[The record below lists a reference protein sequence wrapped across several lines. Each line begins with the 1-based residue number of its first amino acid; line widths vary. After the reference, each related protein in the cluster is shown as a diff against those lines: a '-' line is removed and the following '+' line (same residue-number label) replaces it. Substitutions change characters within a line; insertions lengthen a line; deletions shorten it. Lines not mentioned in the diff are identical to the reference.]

1 MTPTQLRQSAQTV
14 LEENI
19 LAYWLRLRDKERGGF
34 YGQVTGDEV
43 LVPDAPRGAVLNAR
57 ILWSFASACRVLSH
71 QRSAVSDQL
80 SAYLKAAQEAK
91 RYIEAHFID
100 REHGGCYWSVTAE
113 GEALDTKKQTY
124 AIAFTIYGLS
134 EYARATDDKEALN
147 AAIRL
152 FRDIESHAFDAENIG
167 YVEALTRDWQPIAD
181 MRLSEHDENGS
192 RTMNT
197 HLHVLE
203 AYTSLLRVWRDSVL
217 ERQLRIL
224 ISIFATRI
232 YNEQTGHLGL
242 FFDDTWQPIASRHN
256 ESPGHDIEAAWL
268 LTEALEV
275 LGDDALK
282 AELMPIVRHIARASE
297 DGIFAE
303 TQWWTYCEAV
313 IGYVD
318 QWQHLLD
325 KRQKT
330 KDKNRAE
337 EYWQLVERAYAFIT
351 DKLIDREHGEW
362 FWEILPDG
370 TPNRKE
376 DKAGFW
382 KCPYHNSR
390 MCYELIERLS

>member
-1 MTPTQLRQSAQTV
+1 MVNNMTPFELKQSARQV

-19 LAYWLRLRDKERGGF
+19 LAYWLRLRDTKRGGY

-57 ILWSFASACRVLSH
+57 ILWSFSSAYRVLH
-71 QRSAVSDQL
+71 KPE
-80 SAYLKAAQEAK
+80 YLQAAQEAK

-100 REHGGCYWSVTAE
+100 CEYGGCYWSVTAE
-113 GEALDTKKQTY
+113 GKALDTKKQTY

-134 EYARATDDKEALN
+134 EYARATGDKEALH

-152 FRDIESHAFDAENIG
+152 FHDVESHAFDVDNIG

-197 HLHVLE
+197 HLHVME
-203 AYTSLLRVWRDSVL
+203 AYTSLLRLWRDPVL

-224 ISIFATRI
+224 IRIFATRI
-232 YNEQTGHLGL
+232 YNAQTGHLGL

-256 ESPGHDIEAAWL
+256 DSPGHDIEAAWL

-275 LGDDALK
+275 LGDEALT
-282 AELMPIVRHIARASE
+282 AELVPVVRHIARASE
-297 DGIFAE
+297 EGIFAE

-318 QWQHLLD
+318 RWQHLI
-325 KRQKT
+325 KSREPRAES
-330 KDKNRAE
+330 RAE
-337 EYWQLVERAYAFIT
+337 EYWQLAERAYKFIT

-362 FWEILPDG
+362 YWEILPDG

-390 MCYELIERLS
+390 MCIELLERL

>member
-1 MTPTQLRQSAQTV
+1 MTPTQLRQSAREV

-19 LAYWLRLRDKERGGF
+19 LAYWLNLRDKERGGY

-43 LVPDAPRGAVLNAR
+43 LVPDAPRGAILNAR
-57 ILWSFASACRVLSH
+57 ILWTFS
-71 QRSAVSDQL
+71 
-80 SAYLKAAQEAK
+80 SAYHVLKPMANGQQLMAYQQAAQEAK

-113 GEALDTKKQTY
+113 GEPLDTKKQTY

-134 EYARATDDKEALN
+134 EYARATGDKEALN

-152 FRDIESHAFDAENIG
+152 FNDIESHAFDAENIG
-167 YVEALTRDWQPIAD
+167 YVEALARDWQPIAD

-203 AYTSLLRVWRDSVL
+203 AYTSLLRVWRDPVL
-217 ERQLRIL
+217 ERQLHIL
-224 ISIFATRI
+224 IRIFATRI
-232 YNEQTGHLGL
+232 YNAQTGHLGL

-275 LGDDALK
+275 LGDESLT
-282 AELMPIVRHIARASE
+282 AELMPVVRHIARASE
-297 DGIFAE
+297 DGIFDE

-318 QWQHLLD
+318 QWQRLTFSDERLAFSGEAGHYWLL
-325 KRQKT
+325 
-330 KDKNRAE
+330 AE
-337 EYWQLVERAYAFIT
+337 QAFQYIC
-351 DKLIDREHGEW
+351 DRLIDREHGEW

-370 TPNRKE
+370 TPNRQE

-390 MCYELIERLS
+390 MCYELIERL

>member
-43 LVPDAPRGAVLNAR
+43 LIPDAPRGAVLNAR
-57 ILWSFASACRVLSH
+57 ILWPFASACRVLSH

-275 LGDDALK
+275 LGDDALT

-330 KDKNRAE
+330 KTVQRSIGSWWNART
-337 EYWQLVERAYAFIT
+337 RS
-351 DKLIDREHGEW
+351 
-362 FWEILPDG
+362 LPTNSSTASTVSG
-370 TPNRKE
+370 SGRYCPTARRTARKT
-376 DKAGFW
+376 KPGSGSVLTTTLACVTSSSSGLA
-382 KCPYHNSR
+382 K
-390 MCYELIERLS
+390 

>member
-19 LAYWLRLRDKERGGF
+19 LAYWLRLRDTKHGGF
-34 YGQVTGDEV
+34 YGQVTGDEI
-43 LVPDAPRGAVLNAR
+43 LVPDAPRGAILNAR
-57 ILWSFASACRVLSH
+57 ILWSFASAYRILHKSE
-71 QRSAVSDQL
+71 
-80 SAYLKAAQEAK
+80 YLQAAEEAK

-100 REHGGCYWSVTAE
+100 KEHDGCYWSVTAE

-134 EYARATDDKEALN
+134 EYARATGDKEALN

-152 FRDIESHAFDAENIG
+152 FHDIESHAFDAENIG
-167 YVEALTRDWQPIAD
+167 YVEALARDWQPIAD

-203 AYTSLLRVWRDSVL
+203 AYTSLLRVWRDPVL

-224 ISIFATRI
+224 IRIFATRI
-232 YNEQTGHLGL
+232 YNAQTGHLGL

-275 LGDDALK
+275 LGDESLTT
-282 AELMPIVRHIARASE
+282 ELMPVVRHIARASE
-297 DGIFAE
+297 DGIFDE

-325 KRQKT
+325 QRQKT
-330 KDKNRAE
+330 KDKSRAE
-337 EYWQLVERAYAFIT
+337 EYWQMAERAYAFIT

-390 MCYELIERLS
+390 MCYELIERL

>member
-1 MTPTQLRQSAQTV
+1 MIPIDLKNAAQQL

-19 LAYWLRLRDKERGGF
+19 LRFWADRMYDPKGGF
-34 YGQVTGDEV
+34 YGRMDGHNV
-43 LVPDAPRGAVLNAR
+43 LHPKAERGAVLNAR
-57 ILWSFASACRVLSH
+57 LLWSFSAAYRVL
-71 QRSAVSDQL
+71 RKPE
-80 SAYLKAAQEAK
+80 YLQMATHAK
-91 RYIEAHFID
+91 EYICEHFLD
-100 REHGGCYWSVTAE
+100 KEHGGCYWSVTAE

-134 EYARATDDKEALN
+134 EYARATGDKEALN

-152 FRDIESHAFDAENIG
+152 FNDIESHAFDAENIG
-167 YVEALTRDWQPIAD
+167 YVEALARDWQPIAD

-203 AYTSLLRVWRDSVL
+203 AYTSLLRVWRDPVL

-224 ISIFATRI
+224 IRIFATRI
-232 YNEQTGHLGL
+232 YNAQTGHLGL

-275 LGDDALK
+275 LGDESLT
-282 AELMPIVRHIARASE
+282 AELMPVVRHIARASE
-297 DGIFAE
+297 DGIFDE

-318 QWQHLLD
+318 QWQHLA
-325 KRQKT
+325 KSREPRAE
-330 KDKNRAE
+330 NRAE
-337 EYWQLVERAYAFIT
+337 EYWQLAERAYAFIT

-390 MCYELIERLS
+390 MCYELIERL

>member
-1 MTPTQLRQSAQTV
+1 MTPTQFRQSAREV

-19 LAYWLRLRDKERGGF
+19 LAYWLNLRDKERGGY

-43 LVPDAPRGAVLNAR
+43 LVPDAPRGAILNAR
-57 ILWSFASACRVLSH
+57 ILWTFSSAYRVLKPMANG
-71 QRSAVSDQL
+71 QQL
-80 SAYLKAAQEAK
+80 TAYLQAAQEAK

-113 GEALDTKKQTY
+113 GEPLDTKKQTY

-134 EYARATDDKEALN
+134 EYARATGDKEALN

-152 FRDIESHAFDAENIG
+152 FNDIESHAFDAENIG
-167 YVEALTRDWQPIAD
+167 YVEALARDWQPIAD

-203 AYTSLLRVWRDSVL
+203 AYTSLLRVWRDPVL

-224 ISIFATRI
+224 IRIFATRI
-232 YNEQTGHLGL
+232 YNAQTGHLGL

-275 LGDDALK
+275 LGDESLT
-282 AELMPIVRHIARASE
+282 AELMPVVRHIARASE
-297 DGIFAE
+297 DGIFDE

-318 QWQHLLD
+318 QWQHTGAP
-325 KRQKT
+325 QQW
-330 KDKNRAE
+330 AMA
-337 EYWQLVERAYAFIT
+337 ERAYTFIT
-351 DKLIDREHGEW
+351 DKLLDREHGEW

-370 TPNRKE
+370 TPNRQE

-390 MCYELIERLS
+390 MCYEILERL

>member
-1 MTPTQLRQSAQTV
+1 MVNNMTPFELKQSARLV

-19 LAYWLRLRDKERGGF
+19 LAYWLRLRDTKRGGF

-43 LVPDAPRGAVLNAR
+43 LVADAPRGAVLNAR
-57 ILWSFASACRVLSH
+57 ILWSFSSAYRVLH
-71 QRSAVSDQL
+71 KPE
-80 SAYLKAAQEAK
+80 YLQAAQEAK
-91 RYIEAHFID
+91 RYIEARMID

-113 GEALDTKKQTY
+113 GEPLDTKKQTY

-134 EYARATDDKEALN
+134 EYARATGDKEALH

-152 FRDIESHAFDAENIG
+152 FHDVESHAFDADNIG

-203 AYTSLLRVWRDSVL
+203 AYTSLLRVWRDPVL
-217 ERQLRIL
+217 ERQLRTL
-224 ISIFATRI
+224 IRIFATRI

-256 ESPGHDIEAAWL
+256 DSPGHDIEAAWL

-275 LGDDALK
+275 LGDEALT
-282 AELMPIVRHIARASE
+282 AELVPVVRHIARASE
-297 DGIFAE
+297 EGIFAE

-318 QWQHLLD
+318 QWQHLI
-325 KRQKT
+325 KSREPRAES
-330 KDKNRAE
+330 RAE
-337 EYWQLVERAYAFIT
+337 EYWQLAEHAYKFIT

-362 FWEILPDG
+362 YWEILPDG

-390 MCYELIERLS
+390 MCIELIERL

>member
-34 YGQVTGDEV
+34 YGQVTGDEI
-43 LVPDAPRGAVLNAR
+43 LVPDAPRGAILNAR
-57 ILWSFASACRVLSH
+57 ILWTFSSAYRVLKPMANG
-71 QRSAVSDQL
+71 QQL
-80 SAYLKAAQEAK
+80 TAYLQAAQEAK

-100 REHGGCYWSVTAE
+100 KEHGGCYWSVTAE

-134 EYARATDDKEALN
+134 EYARATGDKEALN

-152 FRDIESHAFDAENIG
+152 FHDIESHAFDAENIG
-167 YVEALTRDWQPIAD
+167 YVEALARDWQPIAD

-203 AYTSLLRVWRDSVL
+203 AYTSLLRVWRDPVL

-224 ISIFATRI
+224 IRIFATRL
-232 YNEQTGHLGL
+232 YNAQTGHLGL

-275 LGDDALK
+275 LGDDALT

-297 DGIFAE
+297 DGIFDE

-325 KRQKT
+325 KSQKT
-330 KDKNRAE
+330 KDKSRAE
-337 EYWQLVERAYAFIT
+337 EYWQMAERAYAFIT
-351 DKLIDREHGEW
+351 NKLIDREHGEW

-390 MCYELIERLS
+390 MCFELIERLS